1 MSSIDERVVKLEMQ
15 NAQFEKN
22 ANTTMSTLAK
32 LKNSLN
38 FDKAAQSMQTVVS
51 AANRMSFSGL
61 ASNVSAIAD
70 RFSTFGIVG
79 MTAIQNITTSV
90 MNLAGQIGRIS
101 FSSIFSGFQEYETQI
116 GAVQTILAN
125 TQSKGT
131 TIDDVNAALDEL
143 NTYADQTIYN
153 FTEMTRNIGTFTAA
167 GVGLDESV
175 NAIKGIANLAAVS
188 GSTSVQASTAMYQL
202 SQALATGRVSLMD
215 WNSVVNAGMGGEVF
229 QEALKR
235 TARNMG
241 YAVDDII
248 AEYGSFRDSLTEG
261 QWLTADVLIQ
271 TLNQIAGAYSEAD
284 LLSQG
289 YTQEQADQILQLAQ
303 TAQGAATDV
312 KTFTQLWDTT
322 KEAMQSGWTQTWEL
336 IIGDFE
342 EAKASL
348 SELSEIFS
356 TMINDSANA
365 RNELVQGAM
374 DSNWDR
380 LIDSLNERG
389 ITEGAFE
396 EQLTTLLNDNGV
408 AVTDLINQ
416 YGSLSRAFQDG
427 AVSSDYLRTALNNMV
442 SAAQIDLSST
452 VAGAGF
458 GAGFDVFSQDVANI
472 QQALINLG
480 YDLGDFGE
488 GVNGVDGQLGSM
500 TENALKAFQEAQG
513 LDVTGIIDD
522 ATIQALQA
530 ANDELQQGTDT
541 MYGWI
546 DAIDQL
552 GGRQLLFESIKNII
566 EAIQSVIE
574 PIKTAFENIFPPL
587 TSERLY
593 DMISGFEQFTE
604 GLTLSEET
612 AGKVQRI
619 FEGIFS
625 IFDIIGQA
633 IEPII
638 GLFQNF
644 FKALFPEGA
653 GGILDFFAGIG
664 DSIKNFADTAEQTD
678 FFQSVA
684 DNFAP
689 TLTKLADGLKS
700 FFDSLDFTP
709 IKEFFSS
716 LDFSSLGAFF
726 QELWDSIST
735 FFSGIFTGD
744 GNIFSRLS
752 EMFDFSAFQAGGESD
767 PSIMQTFGEKVSN
780 AVKFIGDGL
789 QNLWDKLK
797 ALDWSTILD
806 NLRNLFGTGLIGAIT
821 LFIMGLR
828 SNGKGITGAFTGI
841 LDAIGGIF
849 KQFTGEGAVSKAMV
863 GVLTSVKDA
872 IGELGG
878 VFEEAQGVVKAYKNN
893 IRAESL
899 LKIAAAVVV
908 LVGAVML
915 ISTVDPERLSTS
927 IAAISLLFVELV
939 GAMFLMGK
947 SENSFKNMV
956 GISQIAGYLILISA
970 GILVLSHAVERFA
983 EIDAGSLTKG
993 IIAVGAALGMLA
1005 VFSHLK
1011 LNNMGVLN
1019 GVGTVILASSLLI
1032 IYNAVKLFAGLDTA
1046 SLIKGGT
1053 AVAAMLTAVA
1063 IATRAMSGTAGGAV
1077 AMLIAAVALTALAAP
1092 IALFGQMSL
1101 ETIAKGLIAVAG
1113 VFVVFGLAGA
1123 ILAPVAGILLAVAGA
1138 FALFGA
1144 AAALIAGAVS
1154 LVATGLTTLAALGTA
1169 GAAGLT
1175 AAISAMVAVV
1185 PQLIKNV
1192 GEGLV
1197 GLAQVV
1203 ADNADDFGKAFVAIV
1218 KAILQSIVD
1227 SAEELK
1233 NAAGQIIDIVC
1244 QFIRENF
1251 EPVANALFDL
1261 LITAINTVAARAPE
1275 LIDSISNLVK
1285 SIVDA
1290 IGIEIENFDTSNLIQ
1305 VFGAMG
1311 IVVAIFAILAGVSSL
1326 AKKALPAAGMML
1338 LVFGIVG
1345 TVFVLIG
1352 SFDTDTTL
1360 NTALSLAIILGVLTI
1375 ATGILGSGL
1384 VNMAAAL
1391 QGVGAMAIVI
1401 AGIGVILAILG
1412 GLKQI
1417 PGFDWLMDEGMQ
1429 VLSDFGYALGDFVGS
1444 IIGGFGAGVTS
1455 GFPDIGQNLADFAT
1469 NVEPFLTTMSGL
1481 NESILL
1487 GTGYLAGAI
1496 LAITA
1501 TDVISGI
1508 ASFLGGGDS
1517 VSNFGAQIA
1526 ELGPYIADFAKS
1538 VEGIDAASVEAAS
1551 NAALALAALSTNLP
1565 KEGGWVQTITGTVQ
1579 DLGEFGGQLPTFGAN
1594 LKAYADSVAGIDG
1607 EAVTNSTTAA
1617 QSLAELAN
1625 NLPKS
1630 GGLAQWFTGESD
1642 FATFGTQLVS
1652 FGQAMVDYSQTVT
1665 GIDGNTFTNSNIAAN
1680 SLVTL
1685 AESIPDTGGLVS
1697 WIFGDNDLGNF
1708 GEQIKQFGQAMVDY
1722 STTIAGLDASAVT
1735 NSVTAGEA
1743 LAALNEAIPETGG
1756 ITSWWSGDAN
1766 LGTFGNQLKKFGEG
1780 ISGYSEQVSGIDSG
1794 HMQSVVDAVTDLGKL
1809 AADLAG
1815 KDMSGLGNLN
1825 EALKNAGTDG
1835 MGAFMDAFTESVD
1848 LTSVETTF
1856 TDISSKAFTTL
1867 NNKQNLFRQAGRNLM
1882 SALQNGISSYTNLV
1896 ANQVLAICSASLDV
1910 AWGYYNPF
1918 YSAGLN
1924 MMAGLSAGIYAG
1936 NSAVVRTATIVA
1948 QNALE
1953 AVNKELD
1960 INSPSRELMKTGMYA
1975 DMGLAQGLNNYA
1987 SLVNRA
1993 GENVGKT
2000 ALSSI
2005 NKSVSMVASKL
2016 DSDLSDIQPTI
2027 TPVVDLNNVRYGAQ
2041 MASSMLSGMYGF
2053 NDPYAIKMASNLSWR
2068 NGPQTVNANVN
2079 NTDVVDAINKLGSRV
2094 DDLGNRISQ
2103 MQVRMDTGALVGQ
2116 VQTPLDRSFGRTT
2129 KYKGRGI

>member
-38 FDKAAQSMQTVVS
+38 FDKASSSLQTVAT
-51 AANRMSFSGL
+51 AANRMSFNGL
-61 ASNVSAIAD
+61 AQNVSAISD
-70 RFSTFGIVG
+70 RFSTLGIVG

-101 FSSIFSGFQEYETQI
+101 FGSIISGFQEYETQI

-143 NTYADQTIYN
+143 NHYADQTIYN

-289 YTQEQADQILQLAQ
+289 YTQDQVDQILQLAD
-303 TAQGAATDV
+303 TAKGAATDV
-312 KTFTQLWDTT
+312 KTFSQLWDTT

-348 SELSEIFS
+348 SDLSEIFS

-365 RNELVQGAM
+365 RNELVQTAM

-380 LIDSLNERG
+380 LIDALNEQG
-389 ITEGAFE
+389 ITKGAFE
-396 EQLTTLLNDNGV
+396 EQLTTLLNENGI
-408 AVTDLINQ
+408 AVTDLTEQ
-416 YGSLSRAFQDG
+416 YGSLSRAFQEG
-427 AVSSDYLRTALNNMV
+427 AVSSDYLRTALDNMI
-442 SAAQIDLSST
+442 SSTEIDLSGIS
-452 VAGAGF
+452 AGLSSGAGF
-458 GAGFDVFSQDVANI
+458 EGFNEDVAKI
-472 QQALINLG
+472 QKTLKNLG
-480 YDLGDFGE
+480 YDLGTFGE
-488 GVNGVDGQLGSM
+488 NADGVDGQLGGM
-500 TENALKAFQEAQG
+500 TESALRAFQAASG
-513 LDVTGIIDD
+513 LEVTGIVDD
-522 ATIQALQA
+522 ATLQALQQ
-530 ANDELQQGTDT
+530 ANDELSQGTDE

-552 GGRQLLFESIKNII
+552 GGRQLLFDSLKNII
-566 EAIQSVIE
+566 EAVQRAIE
-574 PIKTAFENIFPPL
+574 PVKAAFENIFPPL
-587 TSERLY
+587 TAERLY
-593 DMISGFEQFTE
+593 DMIAGFEQFTE
-604 GLTLSEET
+604 NLTMSEET

-619 FEGIFS
+619 FEGFFS
-625 IFDIIGQA
+625 IFKIIGQA
-633 IEPII
+633 IEPVI
-638 GLFQNF
+638 GLVQDF
-644 FKALFPEGA
+644 FTALFPGDID
-653 GGILDFFAGIG
+653 ILGWLANIG
-664 DSIKNFADTAEQTD
+664 DMITGFSKSAEETG
-678 FFQSVA
+678 FFQSIA
-684 DNFAP
+684 DKFAP
-689 TLTKLADGLKS
+689 TLARLANGIS
-700 FFDSLDFTP
+700 AFFDSLDFSVV
-709 IKEFFSS
+709 KEFFSS
-716 LDFSSLGAFF
+716 LDFSSLGSFF
-726 QELWDSIST
+726 QDIWNSIKNL
-735 FFSGIFTGD
+735 FSSIFTGE
-744 GNIFSRLS
+744 GNVFARFSD
-752 EMFDFSAFQAGGESD
+752 MFDFSVFETGGTSD
-767 PSIMQTFGEKVSN
+767 PGILQSFGDRLSDAMN
-780 AVKFIGDGL
+780 FIGNGL
-789 QNLWDKLK
+789 QKFWDTLK
-797 ALDWSTILD
+797 SFDWSTILD

-821 LFIMGLR
+821 LFVMSLR
-828 SNGKGITGAFTGI
+828 SNGKGLTGAITGI
-841 LDAIGGIF
+841 MDNISGIF
-849 KQFTGEGAVSKAMV
+849 KQFTGEGAISRATV
-863 GVLTSVKDA
+863 GVLNQVKDA
-872 IGELGG
+872 IEQLGG
-878 VFEEAQGVVKAYKNN
+878 VFEEAQGVVKAYKNQ

-899 LKIAAAVVV
+899 LKIATALLV

-927 IAAISLLFVELV
+927 VAAISLLFAELI

-956 GISQIAGYLILISA
+956 GIGQIAGYLILISA

-983 EIDAGSLTKG
+983 EIDAASLTKG
-993 IIAVGAALGMLA
+993 IVAVGAALGMLA
-1005 VFSHLK
+1005 AFSHLK

-1046 SLIKGGT
+1046 SLIKGG
-1053 AVAAMLTAVA
+1053 AVVAAMLTAVA
-1063 IATRAMSGTAGGAV
+1063 LATRAMSGTAGGAA
-1077 AMLIAAVALTALAAP
+1077 AMLLSAVALTALAAP

-1123 ILAPVAGILLAVAGA
+1123 IIAPLAGILLSVAAA

-1154 LVATGLTTLAALGTA
+1154 LIATGLTTLAALGTA

-1175 AAISAMVAVV
+1175 AAITAMVAVI

-1197 GLAQVV
+1197 SLAEVIS
-1203 ADNADDFGKAFVAIV
+1203 DNADKFGDAFVAIV
-1218 KAILQSIVD
+1218 TAILNSIVD
-1227 SAEELK
+1227 SADQLRQ
-1233 NAAGQIIDIVC
+1233 AVGQIIDIVV
-1244 QFIRENF
+1244 QFISENF

-1275 LIDSISNLVK
+1275 LIDSISNLVS

-1311 IVVAIFAILAGVSSL
+1311 IVVAIFAILAGVSGL

-1338 LVFGIVG
+1338 VVFGIVG
-1345 TVFVLIG
+1345 TIFVLLG

-1360 NTALSLAIILGVLTI
+1360 NTAISLSLILGALTI

-1384 VNMAAAL
+1384 VNIAGAL
-1391 QGVGAMAIVI
+1391 QGVGAMAVVV

-1417 PGFDWLMDEGMQ
+1417 PGFDWLMGEGMQ

-1444 IIGGFGAGVTS
+1444 IIGGFGAGISS
-1455 GFPDIGQNLADFAT
+1455 GFPEIGQNLSDFAT

-1501 TDVISGI
+1501 TNVISGI

-1538 VEGIDAASVEAAS
+1538 VEGIDATSVEAAS
-1551 NAALALAALSTNLP
+1551 NAALALAALATNLP
-1565 KEGGWVQTITGTVQ
+1565 KEGGWVQAITGTVQ

-1642 FATFGTQLVS
+1642 FATFGSQLVS
-1652 FGQAMVDYSQTVT
+1652 FGQSMVDYSQTVA

-1708 GEQIKQFGQAMVDY
+1708 GEQIKTFGSAMADY
-1722 STTIAGLDASAVT
+1722 SSTIAGIDGDAVT
-1735 NSVTAGEA
+1735 NSATAGQA
-1743 LAALNEAIPETGG
+1743 LAALNESLPDTGG
-1756 ITSWWSGDAN
+1756 IKSWFVGDAN
-1766 LGTFGNQLKKFGEG
+1766 LGTFGGQLKKFGEG
-1780 ISGYSEQVSGIDSG
+1780 IAGFSEEISGVDTSRLSSVTETVTSLGDLASE
-1794 HMQSVVDAVTDLGKL
+1794 
-1809 AADLAG
+1809 LAG
-1815 KDMSGLGNLN
+1815 KDMSGLNNLN
-1825 EALKNAGTDG
+1825 DALKSAGTDG

-1856 TDISSKAFTTL
+1856 TGISSKAFTTL
-1867 NNKQNLFRQAGRNLM
+1867 NSKQNLFRQAGRNLM
-1882 SALQNGISSYTNLV
+1882 SALQNGISSYTNAV

-1948 QNALE
+1948 QNALD
-1953 AVNKELD
+1953 AVNRKLD

-1993 GENVGKT
+1993 GENVGNT

-2005 NKSVSMVASKL
+2005 SKSVDMVASKL
-2016 DSDLSDIQPTI
+2016 DSDLSNIQPTI

-2053 NDPYAIKMASNLSWR
+2053 SDPYAMRMASSLSWR
-2068 NGPQTVNANVN
+2068 NTPQTVNANVN
-2079 NTDVVDAINKLGSRV
+2079 NTDVVAAINQLGSRV

-2116 VQTPLDRSFGRTT
+2116 VQTPLDRGFGRTT
-2129 KYKGRGI
+2129 KYKERGI

>member
-1 MSSIDERVVKLEMQ
+1 MSSIDERVVKMEFD
-15 NAQFEKN
+15 NAQFERG
-22 ANTTMSTLAK
+22 AHTTMSTLSK
-32 LKNSLN
+32 LKNNLN
-38 FDKAAQSMQTVVS
+38 FDKAAQSMQTV
-51 AANRMSFSGL
+51 AATANRVSFNGL
-61 ASNVSAIAD
+61 ANSVSAISD

-90 MNLAGQIGRIS
+90 MNLTAQLGRMS
-101 FSSIFSGFQEYETQI
+101 FSSIVAGFQEYETQI

-143 NTYADQTIYN
+143 NHYADQTIYN

-188 GSTSVQASTAMYQL
+188 GSTSAQASQAMYQL

-241 YAVDDII
+241 FAVDNII

-284 LLSQG
+284 LLAQG

-312 KTFTQLWDTT
+312 KTFTQLWQTT
-322 KEAMQSGWTQTWEL
+322 QEAMQSGWTQTWEL

-365 RNELVQGAM
+365 RNEMVKGAM

-380 LIDSLNERG
+380 LTDALNERG

-416 YGSLSRAFQDG
+416 YGSLSRAFQEGG
-427 AVSSDYLRTALNNMV
+427 ASSDYLRTALDNLLG
-442 SAAQIDLSST
+442 ATRIDLSGIT
-452 VAGAGF
+452 AGAGF
-458 GAGFDVFSQDVANI
+458 GAGFEGFNQDVASI

-480 YDLGDFGE
+480 YDLGTFGE

-500 TENALKAFQEAQG
+500 TESALKAFQQAQG

-644 FKALFPEGA
+644 FKALLPEGA

-664 DSIKNFADTAEQTD
+664 DSIKNFADTAEQTG
-678 FFQSVA
+678 FFQSIA

-767 PSIMQTFGEKVSN
+767 PSIMQTFGEKISN
-780 AVKFIGDGL
+780 AVNFIGDGL
-789 QNLWDKLK
+789 QSLWDKLK
-797 ALDWSTILD
+797 ALDWTSVLE
-806 NLRNLFGTGLIGAIT
+806 NLRSLFGTGLIGAIT

-841 LDAIGGIF
+841 LDAVKGIF
-849 KQFTGEGAVSKAMV
+849 DQFTGNGAISKATV
-863 GVLTSVKDA
+863 GVLNGVKDA

-878 VFEEAQGVVKAYKNN
+878 VFEEAQGVVKAYKNQ

-899 LKIAAAVVV
+899 LKIAAAVLV

-915 ISTVDPERLSTS
+915 ISTVDPERLGTAV
-927 IAAISLLFVELV
+927 AAISLLFVELV
-939 GAMFLMGK
+939 AAMYLMGK

-983 EIDAGSLTKG
+983 EIDAASLTKG
-993 IIAVGAALGMLA
+993 IIAVGAALAMLA
-1005 VFSHLK
+1005 GFSHLK
-1011 LNNMGVLN
+1011 LDNMGILN
-1019 GVGTVILASSLLI
+1019 GVGTVILASSLLV
-1032 IYNAVKLFAGLDTA
+1032 IYQAVKLFGELDTA
-1046 SLIKGGT
+1046 KLIQGGI
-1053 AVAAMLTAVA
+1053 AVGVMLTAVA
-1063 IATRAMSGTAGGAV
+1063 VATRAMSGAMGGAS
-1077 AMLIAAVALTALAAP
+1077 AILIAAVAITALVAP
-1092 IALFGQMSL
+1092 IALLGQLSL
-1101 ETIAKGLIAVAG
+1101 GTIAKGLIAVAG
-1113 VFVVFGLAGA
+1113 VLVVFGLAA
-1123 ILAPVAGILLAVAGA
+1123 AVLAPVSGILLAIAGA

-1144 AAALIAGAVS
+1144 AAIAIGAAVS
-1154 LVATGLTTLAALGTA
+1154 LVASGLTTLAALGAA
-1169 GAAGLT
+1169 GATGLT
-1175 AAISAMVAVV
+1175 VAISAMVAVI
-1185 PQLIKNV
+1185 PELIKNV

-1203 ADNADDFGKAFVAIV
+1203 GDNADEFGKAFVAIV

-1261 LITAINTVAARAPE
+1261 LVTAIDTVAARAPE
-1275 LIDSISNLVK
+1275 LISSISNLV
-1285 SIVDA
+1285 SSVVDA
-1290 IGIEIENFDTSNLIQ
+1290 IGVEIENFDTSNLIQ
-1305 VFGAMG
+1305 VLGAMG
-1311 IVVAIFAILAGVSSL
+1311 IVVAIFAILAGVSGL
-1326 AKKALPAAGMML
+1326 AKKALPAAGVML
-1338 LVFGIVG
+1338 VVFGIVG
-1345 TVFVLIG
+1345 TIFVLIG
-1352 SFDTDTTL
+1352 SFDTDTTF
-1360 NTALSLAIILGVLTI
+1360 NTALSLSIILGVLTI
-1375 ATGILGSGL
+1375 ATAILGSGIANAMKA
-1384 VNMAAAL
+1384 V
-1391 QGVGAMAIVI
+1391 QGVAAMAVVV
-1401 AGIGVILAILG
+1401 AGIGIIIAILG

-1417 PGFDWLMDEGMQ
+1417 PGFDWLMGEGME
-1429 VLSDFGYALGDFVGS
+1429 VLESFGNAIGSFVGS
-1444 IIGGFGAGVTS
+1444 IIAGFGEAASSTL
-1455 GFPDIGQNLADFAT
+1455 PEIGQNLSDFAT
-1469 NVEPFLTTMSGL
+1469 NAEGFLEAMAGID
-1481 NESILL
+1481 ESVLT

-1501 TDVISGI
+1501 ADVISGI
-1508 ASFLGGGDS
+1508 ASFIGGGNS
-1517 VSNFGAQIA
+1517 VADFGEQIA
-1526 ELGPYIADFAKS
+1526 DLGPYLKDFSDDVA
-1538 VEGIDAASVEAAS
+1538 GIDSGAVEAAG
-1551 NAALALAALSTNLP
+1551 NAAKMLVELANNVP
-1565 KEGGWVQTITGTVQ
+1565 KEGGLAQFFTGVGDFTGFA
-1579 DLGEFGGQLPTFGAN
+1579 DDIKEFGPAIKEYAN
-1594 LKAYADSVAGIDG
+1594 SVSGIDAN
-1607 EAVTNSTTAA
+1607 AVTNSATAA
-1617 QSLAELAN
+1617 QSLAALAN
-1625 NLPKS
+1625 DLPDS
-1630 GGLAQWFTGESD
+1630 GGLLQWFTGESD
-1642 FATFGTQLVS
+1642 LETFGNQLKS
-1652 FGQAMVDYSQTVT
+1652 FGQSMVDYSTIVAD
-1665 GIDGNTFTNSNIAAN
+1665 IDGDTFTNSNIAAA
-1680 SLVTL
+1680 SLVAL
-1685 AESIPDTGGLVS
+1685 AESIPDSGGLVS
-1697 WIFGDNDLGNF
+1697 WIFGDNDLGDF
-1708 GEQIKQFGQAMVDY
+1708 GEKIKTFGSAMADY
-1722 STTIAGLDASAVT
+1722 SSSVADIDGDAIT
-1735 NSVTAGEA
+1735 NSTTAGQA

-1766 LGTFGNQLKKFGEG
+1766 LTTFGNQIKKFGEG
-1780 ISGYSEQVSGIDSG
+1780 IVGFSEKVSGVDTSHLSSIT
-1794 HMQSVVDAVTDLGKL
+1794 DAVTSLGDL
-1809 AADLAG
+1809 ASELAG
-1815 KDMSGLGNLN
+1815 KDMSGLANLN
-1825 EALKNAGTDG
+1825 EALKSAGTDG
-1835 MGAFMDAFTESVD
+1835 MDAFMDAFNESVD

-1856 TDISSKAFTTL
+1856 TSVSSKAFSTL
-1867 NNKQNLFRQAGRNLM
+1867 NSKQNLFKQAGQNLM

-1953 AVNKELD
+1953 AVNRELD

-1987 SLVNRA
+1987 SLVVRA

-2053 NDPYAIKMASNLSWR
+2053 SDPYAMKMASNLSWR